1 MTVRKVQ
8 FESMDEVNRFLDV
21 TEHFPFAVDLKRGS
35 RTVNGKSIL
44 GVASIGLGREM
55 DFCAHVPELAPEDN
69 GYYRSSCSFQGL
81 VPGTY
86 MLERDGQLA
95 ATVTVTAEEPEY
107 MVVLGGEK

>member
-44 GVASIGLGREM
+44 GVASIGLGREIGLLCT
-55 DFCAHVPELAPEDN
+55 CAGACAGDHIQ
-69 GYYRSSCSFQGL
+69 FL
-81 VPGTY
+81 VF
-86 MLERDGQLA
+86 A
-95 ATVTVTAEEPEY
+95 
-107 MVVLGGEK
+107 

>member
-21 TEHFPFAVDLKRGS
+21 TEHFPFAVDLKRGN

-55 DFCAHVPELAPEDN
+55 DFCAHVPERAPEIT
-69 GYYRSSCSFQGL
+69 SS
-81 VPGTY
+81 
-86 MLERDGQLA
+86 
-95 ATVTVTAEEPEY
+95 
-107 MVVLGGEK
+107 LGFCMR

>member
-21 TEHFPFAVDLKRGS
+21 TEHLLSCFPFAVDLKRGN

-55 DFCAHVPELAPEDN
+55 DFCAHVPELAPEIT
-69 GYYRSSCSFQGL
+69 SS
-81 VPGTY
+81 
-86 MLERDGQLA
+86 
-95 ATVTVTAEEPEY
+95 
-107 MVVLGGEK
+107 LGFCMR

>member
-44 GVASIGLGREM
+44 GVASIGLAERWTFVHM
-55 DFCAHVPELAPEDN
+55 C
-69 GYYRSSCSFQGL
+69 RSLRRRSHPVL
-81 VPGTY
+81 VF
-86 MLERDGQLA
+86 A
-95 ATVTVTAEEPEY
+95 
-107 MVVLGGEK
+107 

>member
-1 MTVRKVQ
+1 MTVKKVQ

-55 DFCAHVPELAPEDN
+55 DFLCTCAGACAGDHIQSWFLHEV
-69 GYYRSSCSFQGL
+69 GL
-81 VPGTY
+81 
-86 MLERDGQLA
+86 R
-95 ATVTVTAEEPEY
+95 
-107 MVVLGGEK
+107 GEK

>member
-1 MTVRKVQ
+1 MTVKKVQ

-55 DFCAHVPELAPEDN
+55 DFCALAPEIT
-69 GYYRSSCSFQGL
+69 SS
-81 VPGTY
+81 
-86 MLERDGQLA
+86 
-95 ATVTVTAEEPEY
+95 
-107 MVVLGGEK
+107 LGFCMR

>member
-1 MTVRKVQ
+1 MTVKKVQ

-55 DFCAHVPELAPEDN
+55 DFCAHVPELAPE
-69 GYYRSSCSFQGL
+69 SHIQSWFLHEVGL
-81 VPGTY
+81 
-86 MLERDGQLA
+86 R
-95 ATVTVTAEEPEY
+95 
-107 MVVLGGEK
+107 GEKINNG

>member
-1 MTVRKVQ
+1 MTVKKVQ

-55 DFCAHVPELAPEDN
+55 DFCHMC
-69 GYYRSSCSFQGL
+69 RSLRRRSHPVL
-81 VPGTY
+81 VF
-86 MLERDGQLA
+86 A
-95 ATVTVTAEEPEY
+95 
-107 MVVLGGEK
+107 

>member
-1 MTVRKVQ
+1 MTVKKVQ

-55 DFCAHVPELAPEDN
+55 DFCACLLYTSGSHIWN
-69 GYYRSSCSFQGL
+69 CTFC
-81 VPGTY
+81 
-86 MLERDGQLA
+86 
-95 ATVTVTAEEPEY
+95 
-107 MVVLGGEK
+107 

>member
-44 GVASIGLGREM
+44 
-55 DFCAHVPELAPEDN
+55 ELHPLALAERWTFVHMC
-69 GYYRSSCSFQGL
+69 RSLRRRSHP
-81 VPGTY
+81 V
-86 MLERDGQLA
+86 LA
-95 ATVTVTAEEPEY
+95 FA
-107 MVVLGGEK
+107 